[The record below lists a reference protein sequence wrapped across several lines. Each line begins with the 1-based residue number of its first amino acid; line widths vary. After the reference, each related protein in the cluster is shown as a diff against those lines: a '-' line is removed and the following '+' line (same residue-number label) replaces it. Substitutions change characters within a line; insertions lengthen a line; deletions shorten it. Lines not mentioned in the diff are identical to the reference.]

1 MMLEGSVSGRPTS
14 SGSRSRRL
22 VNGDRD
28 LEAPCRPLEG
38 GLVQLGG
45 PAQPVLSSSP
55 ALLAL
60 DQKPFGET
68 GLTLV
73 YVGGGPQVPSSLT
86 SSFPAGLS
94 TELLSQGA
102 L

>member
-1 MMLEGSVSGRPTS
+1 M
-14 SGSRSRRL
+14 
-22 VNGDRD
+22 GDRV
-28 LEAPCRPLEG
+28 LEAPCRSLEG
-38 GLVQLGG
+38 CLVQLGG
-45 PAQPVLSSSP
+45 PAQPVLLSSSP

-68 GLTLV
+68 GLILV

-94 TELLSQGA
+94 AELLSRGHCEA
-102 L
+102 